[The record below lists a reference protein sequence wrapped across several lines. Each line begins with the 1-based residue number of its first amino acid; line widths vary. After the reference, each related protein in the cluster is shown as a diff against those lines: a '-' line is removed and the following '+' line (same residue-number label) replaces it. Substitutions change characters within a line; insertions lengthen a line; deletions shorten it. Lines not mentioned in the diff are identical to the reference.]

1 MKTKFPAKHVGRGPP
16 MLADFSE
23 AAIARSVHKA
33 IFLSPAATYPLMI
46 GGIGFAA
53 LLAPWLVAGFAFPLI
68 MVSSAAVVVGAA
80 SWVWNFGLRR
90 DVFET
95 RYIREFKERLARQ
108 SKEALAE
115 LHERLQECRSV
126 EGGEAIA
133 EQALAQLGL
142 IQGKFDAFQNML
154 KQKLDAGELTF
165 GRFLATA
172 LQVYASVMNNLRSI
186 ADHLQSAGSIK
197 IEYARKRMRELE
209 KITAM
214 SQNDSDEIATLK
226 ERIALYEAQIA
237 KADGLL
243 TENEKTMTAVDKS
256 IAAVAEM
263 QTDPKAGDLEFARS
277 DLEELVRRASHSN
290 G

>member
-1 MKTKFPAKHVGRGPP
+1 MKMNRPAKRAGRGPP
-16 MLADFSE
+16 VLADFSE

-33 IFLSPAATYPLMI
+33 IFLSPAATYPLML

-53 LLAPWLVAGFAFPLI
+53 LLAPWLVAGLAFPLI
-68 MVSSAAVVVGAA
+68 IVSSAAVVVGAA
-80 SWVWNFGLRR
+80 SWAWNFGLRR

-95 RYIREFKERLARQ
+95 RYIKEFKERLARQ
-108 SKEALAE
+108 SEEALVE

-133 EQALAQLGL
+133 EQALSQLGL
-142 IQGKFDAFQNML
+142 IQEKLDAFQNML

-197 IEYARKRMRELE
+197 IEYARKRARELE
-209 KITAM
+209 KIKTP
-214 SQNDSDEIATLK
+214 SQNDTDEIATLE

-243 TENEKTMTAVDKS
+243 TENEKTMTAVDQS

-263 QTDPKAGDLEFARS
+263 QTDPKTGNLEFARS
-277 DLEELVRRASHSN
+277 DLEELVRRASRSN